1 MKGILSEQARKNK
14 IAYNIKRNKEINK
27 QFVTNLKKEEYK
39 EITDYLKSINM
50 NKAEFIR
57 WAYDKL
63 REGD

>member
-1 MKGILSEQARKNK
+1 MPLSKEARKRKNAYNLKRNNELTKLFQARLFK
-14 IAYNIKRNKEINK
+14 A
-27 QFVTNLKKEEYK
+27 EYQ
-39 EITDYLKSINM
+39 ELCDYLNSIGM

>member
-27 QFVTNLKKEEYK
+27 QFVTNLKKAEYK